1 MPDPIPPASQAD
13 LNAEIA
19 RKQAEQDIN
28 GKPTNPSV
36 NTPSGSA
43 LDALAA
49 EVTKKHEETPPQPTA
64 EEKAAADAKAAE
76 EKAAADKKAADDKEA
91 ADKKAADDA
100 AAAGTTAPVV
110 PPVVEEDPAKKV
122 AEIFKDSPG
131 LPPGASP
138 KSSEAFSAVKVK
150 AAQEITARD
159 KKILELEAALKQR
172 DEKLKNPVP
181 PEMHKELEELRSFR
195 AKLDVEADP
204 QFKAF
209 DKTIASSQ
217 EFIYA
222 QLLKSPSVTPELIA
236 QIKKLGGPEMVDMA
250 PVFAGVKDQ
259 TIQRIVEAKI
269 ADIEQAKW
277 QKEEAIKT
285 TKAHVSDYVKKREE
299 HFQKS
304 ATAHTEATRERLNA
318 LSEKALP
325 WLAVKT
331 ADAKATDAIKK
342 SVEDHNSFVK
352 QTKEQL
358 EAALTDDSPEMRA
371 ILMIATA
378 QYLNLTRVH
387 AATVA
392 ESAALKKQVEDLNTK
407 LEKFKQGSV
416 SRLRES
422 GAQPGNIPPAAVK
435 KVEALISVPA
445 TQALDDLARTITEE
459 RERAKVGA

>member
-1 MPDPIPPASQAD
+1 MPDPIPTASQAD
-13 LNAEIA
+13 LNAEVA

-36 NTPSGSA
+36 NVPSGSA
-43 LDALAA
+43 LDALAD
-49 EVTKKHEETPPQPTA
+49 EVTKKHEEVTKEPTA
-64 EEKAAADAKAAE
+64 EEKSAAEAKAVE
-76 EKAAADKKAADDKEA
+76 EKVAADKKAADEKEA

-100 AAAGTTAPVV
+100 AENPPTTVPVID
-110 PPVVEEDPAKKV
+110 EDPAKKV
-122 AEIFKDSPG
+122 AEIFKDSPV

-138 KSSEAFSAVKVK
+138 KSSEAFSAVKIK

-159 KKILELEAALKQR
+159 KKILELETAVKQR

-181 PEMHKELEELRSFR
+181 PELHKELEELRSFR

-222 QLLKSPSVTPELIA
+222 QLLKSPSVTPDLIA
-236 QIKKLGGPEMVDMA
+236 QIKKLGGPEMVDMG

-299 HFQKS
+299 SFQKS
-304 ATAHTEATRERLNA
+304 ATAHTDATRERLNV
-318 LSEKALP
+318 LSTKALP

-331 ADAKATDAIKK
+331 VDSKADETTKKA
-342 SVEDHNSFVK
+342 VEDHNKFVK
-352 QTKEQL
+352 LTQQQL
-358 EAALTDDSPEMRA
+358 EEALGDDSPEMRA
-371 ILMIATA
+371 ILMVATA

-387 AATVA
+387 TATVA
-392 ESAALKKQVEDLNTK
+392 EAAALKKQVEELNAK

-422 GAQPGNIPPAAVK
+422 GAQPGSIPPAAVK
-435 KVEALISVPA
+435 KIETLISVPA